1 MAPGH
6 WLRVLLYQDLPGIW
20 IARSLE
26 HDIAVEGTTIDAAV
40 DGILRIVV
48 AHVEFDQ
55 RHGRSPLSSF
65 PEAPGRY
72 WAAFES
78 ATPLRTVTCSRNG
91 YRSGTD
97 RQILIAFT
105 QKRPVAIGLVSRSML
120 PAVRMPVGAVVR
132 AIPVRSLSTN

>member
-40 DGILRIVV
+40 DAILRIVV
-48 AHVEFDQ
+48 AHVEFDK
-55 RHGRSPLSSF
+55 RHGRSPLSAF

-72 WAAFES
+72 WSAFES
-78 ATPLRTVTCSRNG
+78 ATPLRTVTCSRHG
-91 YRSGTD
+91 DRSGPD
-97 RQILIAFT
+97 RPILIAFT
-105 QKRPVAIGLVSRSML
+105 HERPVATGLVSRSKFRSL
-120 PAVRMPVGAVVR
+120 PMPAGAVVH
-132 AIPVRSLSTN
+132 AIPARSLSIN